1 MNRKNL
7 LLFVFWGVAIIVI
20 AWSLPFLAREN
31 QIISS
36 LLSYC
41 ISIIK

>member
-7 LLFVFWGVAIIVI
+7 LLFVFWGVAIMVI

>member
-7 LLFVFWGVAIIVI
+7 LLFVFWGLAFVVI
-20 AWSLPFLAREN
+20 TWSLPFLAREN
-31 QIISS
+31 QILNNI
-36 LLSYC
+36 LSYC